1 MAPTVKYQD
10 ATTQTSQGANGV
22 SYAYRRLGPASARPL
37 VLLQHFRGNLEN
49 WDPHLIDAL
58 SSSRDVV
65 VFDNT
70 GVGATTGSTPTTI
83 GQMADDAIVF
93 LDALGLNEV
102 DLLGFSIG
110 SFIAQD
116 IALTRSAL
124 VSKLILA
131 STAPQGA
138 PGMHGW
144 APDIIKAIGSPKT
157 DAEGLLHGFF
167 TDSDASRTA
176 GAEFLQRIFS
186 RTKDRDQETSWQTR
200 NAQYDAV
207 LKWGPQLWRAAEAQR
222 DQAAGVHHKRRQR
235 SDDPALVLASRCEPY
250 SGRVGQVLP
259 RCRARLPFPARGRVR
274 RGCQQVSPVL
284 ATRVIE
290 SPSSGPFRCI
300 HNPDRSDR
308 NRRGSLT
315 RPPRAVGT
323 PPVRPRRPPGS
334 RATAGSPRCGSSAC
348 SP

>member
-1 MAPTVKYQD
+1 MAQTVKYQD
-10 ATTQTSQGANGV
+10 AKTQTARGANGIN
-22 SYAYRRLGPASARPL
+22 YAYRRLGPAGRRPL

-49 WDPHLIDAL
+49 WDPHLIDEL
-58 SSSRDVV
+58 SSSRDLV

-70 GVGATTGSTPTTI
+70 GVAATTGSTPTTI

-110 SFIAQD
+110 SFVAQD

-124 VSKLILA
+124 VGKLVLA

-144 APDIIKAIGSPKT
+144 APDIIKAIGAPKT
-157 DAEGLLHGFF
+157 DAEGFLHGFF

-186 RTKDRDQETSWQTR
+186 RTTDRDPETSWQTR

-207 LKWGPQLWRAAEAQR
+207 LKWGTPNFGALQRLNAITQPVFVANGDNDRMILPWYSHLVASLIPDAWVKLYPDAAHGFLFQHAQEF
-222 DQAAGVHHKRRQR
+222 A
-235 SDDPALVLASRCEPY
+235 SDVDKFLKS
-250 SGRVGQVLP
+250 
-259 RCRARLPFPARGRVR
+259 
-274 RGCQQVSPVL
+274 
-284 ATRVIE
+284 
-290 SPSSGPFRCI
+290 
-300 HNPDRSDR
+300 
-308 NRRGSLT
+308 
-315 RPPRAVGT
+315 
-323 PPVRPRRPPGS
+323 
-334 RATAGSPRCGSSAC
+334 
-348 SP
+348 